1 MLVNHPTT
9 THCNHPKMYIIS
21 EELINYRTNYEQ
33 KYHFRQLQTVIIAE
47 TLAQYTKKILS
58 MPEDN
63 HKIVN
68 ALKI

>member
-1 MLVNHPTT
+1 
-9 THCNHPKMYIIS
+9 MYIIS